1 VAKIEFFGRI
11 LKFLIQFF
19 DFLKR
24 CCFIS
29 FIMVSFLY
37 NYNPQNIPFGYV
49 HTTLNVPYLIPNCE
63 VNKCLAF
70 LVLAWG
76 TSWEPDG
83 DVTFSFFVRAL
94 KFDFNER

>member
-1 VAKIEFFGRI
+1 MQVAYK
-11 LKFLIQFF
+11 
-19 DFLKR
+19 
-24 CCFIS
+24 
-29 FIMVSFLY
+29 Y
-37 NYNPQNIPFGYV
+37 NFQIVPFGYV

-83 DVTFSFFVRAL
+83 DVTFWFFLRDL
-94 KFDFNER
+94 RIEFNYGLWFFIFLRSLYNGFMVVLLSK